1 MTQDQRLG
9 GTRHSPARWASN
21 QFSQFTQVV
30 LPGRPSRADARPKEG
45 DDFDENS
52 PSTEQSEE
60 DYLSYKGSVSGSSAK
75 QLDWDQL
82 AIPKRQSS
90 GSRHSTRQKKWKQV
104 EILWDRPDNGP
115 AQDNAHE
122 SEDEG
127 DVIDAATEQMPDD
140 DDTSLE
146 SDQPMSSDS
155 LSDLWKAVQHVSETG
170 EVRWQKMLVHEPKA
184 SPQPQYSEKA
194 NSDSDMMSLNEYEVK
209 SPSEYKKKIGKLR
222 LDCKEKSALE
232 CRKKSPAAYKKKS
245 IEYMRKSPAKY
256 KKSPR
261 SPLIYKKSQ
270 TKSKQKSPLE
280 FKERPSIKLKNESV
294 PVLKEEPS
302 MPDKQP
308 EVSKQNNALTPLA
321 QDFVP
326 APVYQ
331 LSEAEQFYQ
340 DREQALRRSRY
351 ENDISVV
358 KLKIWKGLLPDDPPR
373 RELTFPLVDP
383 TELANRKLK
392 QRAKYENY
400 DENLLH
406 VAELPDDLKIVCAHH
421 FALLRQAVYV
431 GWDSNEC
438 QAALERAANLFAGIR
453 KLEFRH
459 ASYFQRN
466 ETARKYITILD
477 HRRKTYH
484 KKLHEQRK
492 MSKLE
497 QQLVAFNVAIDM
509 LEQADAII
517 TANDM
522 CLRYQF
528 PRLTLEMKGEIAERI
543 YEWRQKR
550 TNTYNNVKVIWKSI
564 KDNATAKL
572 VNLTLT
578 AMLPRK
584 PTQRAVRKKQQ
595 HVQEYES
602 SGPAISPLISPQEF
616 YSQLYKSFTQQR
628 NMLEGEIIDRMQ
640 DVNILTRQLDDLT
653 DVQLQEK
660 YALLLREA
668 QRDFR
673 EVERLAANLEQQ
685 ASEAAKK
692 LTDAEQMEQTE
703 QVQEVEA
710 ASGYQCNKFLLK
722 LATNIDI
729 ASLHLREVDQR

>member
-1 MTQDQRLG
+1 MTQDQGLG
-9 GTRHSPARWASN
+9 GSRQSPARWASN
-21 QFSQFTQVV
+21 QLPQFTQVV
-30 LPGRPSRADARPKEG
+30 LPGRSLRADAQPKEG
-45 DDFDENS
+45 DEFDENS

-60 DYLSYKGSVSGSSAK
+60 DYLPHKGSVSGSSAR

-90 GSRHSTRQKKWKQV
+90 GSKHTARQKKWKQV
-104 EILWDRPDNGP
+104 EILWDQPDNDPTKEG
-115 AQDNAHE
+115 NSHE
-122 SEDEG
+122 SEDERNVV
-127 DVIDAATEQMPDD
+127 DSPAEQMPDD
-140 DDTSLE
+140 ETSLG

-155 LSDLWKAVQHVSETG
+155 LSELLNAVQHASESSPRG
-170 EVRWQKMLVHEPKA
+170 EVRWQQVLVHEPKA
-184 SPQPQYSEKA
+184 SPQSEYDEKA
-194 NSDSDMMSLNEYEVK
+194 NSGSEVMSLHEYQVK

-222 LDCKEKSALE
+222 LDCKEKSTLE
-232 CRKKSPAAYKKKS
+232 CKKRIPAAYKKKS

-256 KKSPR
+256 KKSPI
-261 SPLIYKKSQ
+261 SPLVYKKSQ
-270 TKSKQKSPLE
+270 IKSKQRSPIE
-280 FKERPSIKLKNESV
+280 FNERSSIKFKKESV
-294 PVLKEEPS
+294 AVSKEKPP
-302 MPDKQP
+302 MQGKQP
-308 EVSKQNNALTPLA
+308 EVGKQNNALTPLA

-331 LSEAEQFYQ
+331 LSEAEQFYL
-340 DREQALRRSRY
+340 DREQALRRSRN
-351 ENDISVV
+351 ENDISVI

-373 RELTFPLVDP
+373 RELNFPLIDP
-383 TELANRKLK
+383 AELANRKLK

-406 VAELPDDLKIVCAHH
+406 MAELPDDLKIVCAHH

-453 KLEFRH
+453 QLEFRH

-466 ETARKYITILD
+466 ETSRKYITILD
-477 HRRKTYH
+477 HRRKTYQR
-484 KKLHEQRK
+484 KLHEQRK

-497 QQLVAFNVAIDM
+497 QQLAAFNVAIDI

-564 KDNATAKL
+564 KENATAKL

-578 AMLPRK
+578 AMLPSK
-584 PTQRAVRKKQQ
+584 PTERAVRKRQQ
-595 HVQEYES
+595 NVHEYEFTP
-602 SGPAISPLISPQEF
+602 PAISPLVSPQEF
-616 YSQLYKSFTQQR
+616 YSRLYKSFTQQR
-628 NMLEGEIIDRMQ
+628 NLLEGEIIDRMQ
-640 DVNILTRQLDDLT
+640 DVNILTRQLEDLT
-653 DVQLQEK
+653 DAQLQEK
-660 YALLLREA
+660 YALLLLEA
-668 QRDFR
+668 QRDLR

-685 ASEAAKK
+685 ASEAAKE
-692 LTDAEQMEQTE
+692 LTDAEQMEQIE

-710 ASGYQCNKFLLK
+710 ASSYRMSPIPVNSYY
-722 LATNIDI
+722 T
-729 ASLHLREVDQR
+729 SM